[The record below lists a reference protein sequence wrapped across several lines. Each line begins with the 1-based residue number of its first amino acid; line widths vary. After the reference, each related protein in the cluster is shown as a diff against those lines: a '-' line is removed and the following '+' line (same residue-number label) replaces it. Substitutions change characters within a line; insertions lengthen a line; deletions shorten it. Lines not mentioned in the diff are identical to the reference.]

1 MNTLALQN
9 QFKVLFNESASH
21 TFFAPGRVNLIG
33 EHIDYNGGLVFPCAI
48 TLGTYALVSLRD
60 DDNFKVYSE
69 NFKDLG
75 ILNISLE
82 NLDYKKEDNWTNYL
96 KGVLKYLLEA
106 GHEIPHGLNILVYG
120 NIPNG
125 SGLSSSASLEV
136 LLSKVF
142 STIYDLN
149 LASTEMALLGKK
161 VENEY
166 MSVSSGIMD
175 QFAIALGKQNSALLL
190 NCGTQE
196 FEHIPFVLDGY
207 QIVIMNTNKRRELAD
222 SKYNER
228 FNECTR
234 ALKILQGTYPQ
245 IHAICDLGEEALS
258 SLHTVITDPILYKR
272 TKHAITENLRVIN
285 ATKALAA
292 NDLVTFGKLLNGSHT
307 SLKEDYEVTGKEL
320 DTLVA
325 AALEEEGTLGAR
337 MTGAGFG
344 GCAIAIVKTES
355 VDTFMINVGAKYRE
369 EIGYDATFYIASIG
383 NGPSEI

>member
-1 MNTLALQN
+1 MNLLKLQN

-48 TLGTYALVSLRD
+48 TLGTYALVSLRED
-60 DDNFKVYSE
+60 DTFAVYSE

-75 ILNISLE
+75 IINLSLDDLE
-82 NLDYKKEDNWTNYL
+82 YRKEDNWTNYL
-96 KGVLKYLLEA
+96 KGVLKFLLET
-106 GHEIPHGLNILVYG
+106 GSEITHGLNILVFG

-125 SGLSSSASLEV
+125 SGLSSSASLEI
-136 LLSKVF
+136 LISKVF

-149 LASTEMALLGKK
+149 LKPTEMALLGKK

-166 MSVSSGIMD
+166 MGVSSGIMD
-175 QFAIALGKQNSALLL
+175 QFAIALGKEHSALLL
-190 NCGTQE
+190 NCSSQE

-228 FNECTR
+228 FNECTQ

-245 IHAICDLGEEALS
+245 IHAICDLGEKELDT
-258 SLHTVITDPILYKR
+258 LDKVITDPILYKR
-272 TKHAITENLRVIN
+272 AKHAISENLRVIN
-285 ATKALAA
+285 ATKALEN
-292 NDLVTFGKLLNGSHT
+292 NDLTTFGKLLNASHA
-307 SLKEDYEVTGKEL
+307 SLRDDYEVTGKEL

-325 AALEEEGTLGAR
+325 AALAEEGTLGAR

-344 GCAIAIVKTES
+344 GCAIALVKTEK
-355 VDTFMINVGAKYRE
+355 VDEFMAHVGAKYKE
-369 EIGYDATFYIASIG
+369 TIGYDATFYIASIG
-383 NGPSEI
+383 NGPSEL